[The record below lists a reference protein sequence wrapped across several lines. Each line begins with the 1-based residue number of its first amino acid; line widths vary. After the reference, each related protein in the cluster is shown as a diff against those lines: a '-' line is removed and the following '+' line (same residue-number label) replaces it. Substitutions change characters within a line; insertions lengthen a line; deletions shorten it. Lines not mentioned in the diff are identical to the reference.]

1 MDSDDDLLARLLAEE
16 EELQFDAFTN
26 ETAWE
31 LGHALVDAARRDGL
45 SVTVDIRRG
54 EQQLFHYAL
63 PGTAADND
71 EWIERKNR
79 VVRRFGHSTFAMRAA
94 EGEAFAENYLLDP
107 TLFAAHGG
115 AFPVIVRDVGVVG
128 TVTVSGLPQEEDHRL
143 VVSVLRAFLEPRGWC
158 KTRSNVKRGGEQEV
172 AGPSSG
178 GPPLRTLGGG
188 GERLRS
194 RSLLADGLGD
204 LLPSW

>member
-1 MDSDDDLLARLLAEE
+1 VVPGLSAPGPLVCRKVAYRAVVVRFTAAARVPVVDGDDDLLARLLAEE

-26 ETAWE
+26 DTAWE

-71 EWIERKNR
+71 AWIERKNR

-94 EGEAFAENYLLDP
+94 EGDAFAENYLLDP

-143 VVSVLRAFLEPRGWC
+143 VVSVLRAFLG
-158 KTRSNVKRGGEQEV
+158 
-172 AGPSSG
+172 
-178 GPPLRTLGGG
+178 
-188 GERLRS
+188 
-194 RSLLADGLGD
+194 
-204 LLPSW
+204 